1 LDFRAGSTTIVVR
14 VDNFKK
20 CNRSSYLAIEDS
32 SIPSMDTERYANS
45 LQGMKA
51 IDEAKVAGIID
62 DRGAR

>member
-1 LDFRAGSTTIVVR
+1 
-14 VDNFKK
+14 
-20 CNRSSYLAIEDS
+20 
-32 SIPSMDTERYANS
+32 MDTERYANS